1 VVEYAPGA
9 LATMPPIRTVL
20 RFGRKLAEATLPVR
34 LEVRLTEIGTLERWC
49 RSRTTDH
56 RWRLEFRLRDAP
68 DAEPAAAGEAG
79 LVVDPAR
86 IEEAAGILRAA
97 FDGDEDPVTLTR
109 RLEAALGAGRDGWP
123 LAAIRALWDVLL
135 PLEPSRA
142 RSPGHEARWLNLAGF
157 LLRPGFGDPADEVR
171 IGRLWRVLSAS
182 EPTHARATQCR
193 AEWWN
198 LWKRVA
204 GGLAARQQLHLQQL
218 VSPALLR
225 RGKAKGPRPGA
236 QELREMWQAIGS
248 CERLD
253 AATRGELGAVL
264 VREAERERAT
274 DQELWALAR
283 LGARAPVYGPL
294 NCVVSRDAASGWAER
309 LLACGWPRS
318 ESYAFALA
326 QIARATGDRVR
337 DLDPALR
344 ERIAARLESAP
355 SGARAARIVR
365 EVTPLEAPEA
375 ARLLDESLPAGLRL
389 R

>member
-1 VVEYAPGA
+1 V
-9 LATMPPIRTVL
+9 
-20 RFGRKLAEATLPVR
+20 
-34 LEVRLTEIGTLERWC
+34 
-49 RSRTTDH
+49 
-56 RWRLEFRLRDAP
+56 
-68 DAEPAAAGEAG
+68 
-79 LVVDPAR
+79 
-86 IEEAAGILRAA
+86 LRAA
-97 FDGDEDPVTLTR
+97 FEGADDPVTLTR

-123 LAAIRALWDVLL
+123 LAAIRALWDALL
-135 PLEPSRA
+135 PLEPTRA

-182 EPTHARATQCR
+182 EPTHARAAQCR

-204 GGLAARQQLHLQQL
+204 GGLAARQQVHLQQL

-253 AATRGELGAVL
+253 AAARADLGEAL
-264 VREAERERAT
+264 VREAERGRAT

-283 LGARAPVYGPL
+283 LGARAPIYGPL
-294 NCVVSRDAASGWAER
+294 NCVVSRDAAGRWAER
-309 LLACGWPRS
+309 LGACEWPRP

-326 QIARATGDRVR
+326 QIARATGDRAR

-344 ERIAARLESAP
+344 ERVATRLESAP
-355 SGARAARIVR
+355 NGARAARIVR
-365 EVTPLEAPEA
+365 EVTPLEAREE
-375 ARLLDESLPAGLRL
+375 ARLLDESLPAGLRI